1 MLAVI
6 LAPHGCRIARSSEA
20 TLSRGLRTIE
30 LLQSHATVGY
40 EWQNT
45 RLGPGC
51 PGPTA
56 TCTTSCCN
64 FTSVLRPGTAVMC
77 CGFARTSV
85 KVDSSRFQRGFQY
98 TPVASR
104 AT

>member
-6 LAPHGCRIARSSEA
+6 LAPHGFRIARSSEA

-45 RLGPGC
+45 RLGPGGT
-51 PGPTA
+51 GPTA
-56 TCTTSCCN
+56 TCTTSC
-64 FTSVLRPGTAVMC
+64 R
-77 CGFARTSV
+77 
-85 KVDSSRFQRGFQY
+85 KY
-98 TPVASR
+98 TPVLVLRIGRKASIGFTSSQSVQR
-104 AT
+104 RVDGGAP